1 MSFILH
7 KNEKLRLTKQI
18 YTPENDKY
26 LFHFS
31 KEFDKEIHIQFST
44 MKGEKVSLLEKNKI
58 YFLSTLINEKEYFLY
73 RGYSENNLF
82 GSCSSEL
89 DGRLF
94 IFLPNTV
101 KGDFQY
107 TSESNLNGT
116 FFISGTSIQNANI
129 AEFNSKA
136 SDIIFLTDSNEDDCE
151 KITLISKN

>member
-1 MSFILH
+1 MAFILN
-7 KNEKLRLTKQI
+7 KNDNLRLTKQI

-31 KEFDKEIHIQFST
+31 KEFDKEVELQFST

-58 YFLSTLINEKEYFLY
+58 YFISTLLNGKEYFLY
-73 RGYSENNLF
+73 RGYNENNLF
-82 GSCSSEL
+82 GSCCSDL

-94 IFLPNTV
+94 IFLPNST
-101 KGDFQY
+101 KGNLQY

-116 FFISGTSIQNANI
+116 FFISGATLQNASL

-136 SDIIFLTDSNEDDCE
+136 SDIVFLTNSEEEDCE
-151 KITLISKN
+151 KITQITKN